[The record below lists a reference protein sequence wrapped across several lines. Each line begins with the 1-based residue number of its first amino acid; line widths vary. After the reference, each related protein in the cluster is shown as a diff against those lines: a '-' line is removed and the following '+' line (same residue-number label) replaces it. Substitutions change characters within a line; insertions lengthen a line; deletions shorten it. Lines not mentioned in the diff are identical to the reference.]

1 MAQRID
7 LMAEDLETMTPP
19 AVSPPPSP
27 ASPVTIPIAFVQGL
41 LAGVRARGGAPEC
54 FLEDAGIDPELL
66 AQAGARVTASQYVAL
81 FQSLTDRLDDDLLGF
96 LARPLRRGS
105 FALIVRS
112 AAAEDTLEAAMRRAA
127 RTFGLLQTDVT
138 MEVVK
143 EGVDEGSLAGLVLRF
158 DDATAASLPPLH
170 ELLLRSFWR
179 FFAWLV
185 GGKLPVRRF
194 DFAFACPTYAG
205 SYSRIFPA
213 ALRFE
218 QARSGFWIDAAQLQQ
233 PLVRDKAAV
242 KAFLADARSN
252 VIVPPREEDL
262 VSTRVRQLLQRSQPD
277 WPELATV
284 ADELHMAAST
294 LQRRLAA
301 NGTSFQALKDELRR
315 DLAIVRLHTSA
326 VPLAALALELGF
338 ADSAAFQRAFK
349 NWTGSAPGAYRQR
362 SRLGQA

>member
-7 LMAEDLETMTPP
+7 LMAEDLETMNPP
-19 AVSPPPSP
+19 AISP
-27 ASPVTIPIAFVQGL
+27 ASPPVTIPIAFVQGM
-41 LAGVRARGGAPEC
+41 LAGVRARGAAAEV

-66 AQAGARVTASQYVAL
+66 AEAGARVTASQYVAL

-96 LARPLRRGS
+96 LTRPLRRGS

-127 RTFGLLQTDVT
+127 RTCGLLQSDVA
-138 MEVVK
+138 MELVK
-143 EGVDEGSLAGLVLRF
+143 EGELAGLVLRF
-158 DDATAASLPPLH
+158 DDATAASLAPLH

-185 GGKLPVRRF
+185 GGKLPARRF
-194 DFAFACPTYAG
+194 DFAFACPAYAG
-205 SYSRIFPA
+205 SYSKIFPA
-213 ALRFE
+213 ALRFDE
-218 QARSGFWIDAAQLQQ
+218 PRSGFWIDAAQLQQ

-262 VSTRVRQLLQRSQPD
+262 VSTRVRQLLQRSQPA

-284 ADELHMAAST
+284 AEELHMAAST

-362 SRLGQA
+362 SRLGKA